1 MTLIQSIILG
11 IIQGLTEFLP
21 ISSSAHLVLIPHL
34 FGWNLPEAQ
43 VFPFDVLVQL
53 GTLVAVIIYFWSD
66 LWKIVKAF
74 VNGLLQRK
82 PFEDP
87 NARLGWYLIL
97 ASVPAMFAGF
107 LLKSK
112 VEAVF
117 NDPNATAYFLFATAA
132 LLILAETVG
141 KRTRGL
147 TGMKWFDALWIGLF
161 QAVSIFP
168 GVSRSGSTI
177 AGGMLR
183 NMERPAAA
191 RFSFLMSIP
200 VMLGAGLVSTLDVI
214 KLPGLGDFLP
224 LILVGFLS
232 ALLVGYLSIHWLLN
246 FLNKRSF
253 YWFAAYCVLLAAV
266 VLTVGAIQKN
276 AQVSGMPVD
285 VVATQAS
292 ESGTVEMVKA
302 ENENPLSVAYTP
314 SLEWLIPAMST
325 CAETLDDFS
334 IVTHT
339 ITAAQSG
346 TTADAV
352 VLRWGPPEGLT
363 DFAAVLGVDRLAV
376 VVQPQNPVANLSIDL
391 VREVASGTTSSWSA
405 LYDKCP
411 ECLSGSADESL
422 AGQAPVLSFYSA
434 SDESQGLF
442 LDEIMGGTAI
452 ASASALLVPGAL
464 QMRETVAANP
474 AGFGFLP
481 ARFLNTAVKEVALT
495 GIDPSVLEMP
505 ILAIA
510 ANEPTGKTREWL
522 LCLQTVLNP

>member
-11 IIQGLTEFLP
+11 IVQGLTEFLP

-66 LWKIVKAF
+66 LWIIVKAF
-74 VNGLLQRK
+74 VRGLVLRK

-87 NARLGWYLIL
+87 NARLGWFLIL
-97 ASVPAMFAGF
+97 ASVPAVFAGF

-132 LLILAETVG
+132 LLVLAETIG

-161 QAVSIFP
+161 QAASIFP
-168 GVSRSGSTI
+168 GISRSGSTI

-224 LILVGFLS
+224 LIFVGFIA

-253 YWFAAYCVLLAAV
+253 YWFAVYCVLLAAV

-276 AQVSGMPVD
+276 AQANGLPVSAEV
-285 VVATQAS
+285 TQSVGLTAAVTIEPMS
-292 ESGTVEMVKA
+292 
-302 ENENPLSVAYTP
+302 ENPLTVAYTS

-325 CAETLDDFS
+325 CAATLDDFS
-334 IVTHT
+334 IVTHSA
-339 ITAAQSG
+339 TANQYDYVTDS
-346 TTADAV
+346 V
-352 VLRWGPPEGLT
+352 FLRWGAPDELST
-363 DFAAVLGVDRLAV
+363 YAAVLSTERLAV
-376 VVQPQNPVANLSIDL
+376 VVNPQNPINSLSVDL
-391 VREVASGTTSSWSA
+391 VREIASGITPSWGT
-405 LYDKCP
+405 LYEKCP
-411 ECLSGSADESL
+411 ECLSGSVDESIAGTTPAL
-422 AGQAPVLSFYSA
+422 AFYSA
-434 SDESQGLF
+434 TDESQGLF
-442 LDEIMGGTAI
+442 TEIVMGGTSI

-464 QMRETVAANP
+464 QMRDTIASTP

-481 ARFLNTAVKEVALT
+481 SRFLNTSVKEVSLAE
-495 GIDPSVLEMP
+495 IDLSALEMP
-505 ILAIA
+505 ILAITTG
-510 ANEPTGKTREWL
+510 EPNGNTREWL

>member
-11 IIQGLTEFLP
+11 IVQGLTEFLP

-53 GTLVAVIIYFWSD
+53 GTLVAVIIYFWND
-66 LWKIVKAF
+66 LWTIVKAF
-74 VNGLLQRK
+74 VRGLVLRK
-82 PFEDP
+82 PFDDP
-87 NARLGWYLIL
+87 NSRLGWYLIL
-97 ASVPAMFAGF
+97 ASVPAMFAGL

-132 LLILAETVG
+132 LLVLAETIG

-147 TGMKWFDALWIGLF
+147 TGLKWFDALWIGLF

-168 GVSRSGSTI
+168 GISRSGSTI
-177 AGGMLR
+177 AAGMLR

-224 LILVGFLS
+224 LIFVGFVA

-276 AQVSGMPVD
+276 AQATGQPASAEV
-285 VVATQAS
+285 TQAVLINS
-292 ESGTVEMVKA
+292 A
-302 ENENPLSVAYTP
+302 ETLEPLSENPLTVAYTS
-314 SLEWLIPAMST
+314 SLEWVIPAMST
-325 CAETLDDFS
+325 CAATLDNFS
-334 IVTHT
+334 IVSHSV
-339 ITAAQSG
+339 TANQYG
-346 TTADAV
+346 TVADSV
-352 VLRWGPPEGLT
+352 FLRWGAPDELSAY
-363 DFAAVLGVDRLAV
+363 AAVLGEERLAFIV
-376 VVQPQNPVANLSIDL
+376 NPQNPISNLPVNL
-391 VREVASGTTSSWSA
+391 VREIASGMTSSWGT
-405 LYDKCP
+405 LYEKCP
-411 ECLSGSADESL
+411 ECLSGKVEESL
-422 AGQAPVLSFYSA
+422 AGTAPALAFYSA
-434 SDESQGLF
+434 TDESQALF
-442 LDEIMGGTAI
+442 SEIGMGGTPI
-452 ASASALLVPGAL
+452 AAASALLVPGAV
-464 QMRETVAANP
+464 QMRDSIASTP

-481 ARFLNTAVKEVALT
+481 ARFLNTSVKEVSLA
-495 GIDPSVLEMP
+495 GIDLSALELP
-505 ILAIA
+505 ILAITA
-510 ANEPTGKTREWL
+510 AEPNGNTREWL